1 MSYRPVLLYCVSCF
15 ELRLLVAP
23 LNSSNLNVGVYIH
36 QVNHVLF
43 YKKKMLQTYFH
54 LNFGVMQDNDDII
67 NVSQNSVTQLR
78 SCSCSRVDLIKHV
91 TIL

>member
-1 MSYRPVLLYCVSCF
+1 
-15 ELRLLVAP
+15 
-23 LNSSNLNVGVYIH
+23 
-36 QVNHVLF
+36 
-43 YKKKMLQTYFH
+43 MLQTYFH